1 MTEYILNEY
10 ILIAENSINIA
21 PDCGSVRIM
30 DEILKSLKIIVNE
43 RKTPTTKKDLRI
55 LRYNIENVFTGRFI
69 TPKTQKV
76 QENVIVAVAMAQDY
90 IHTI

>member
-43 RKTPTTKKDLRI
+43 RKTPTTKKDLRT

-69 TPKTQKV
+69 TPKTQTV